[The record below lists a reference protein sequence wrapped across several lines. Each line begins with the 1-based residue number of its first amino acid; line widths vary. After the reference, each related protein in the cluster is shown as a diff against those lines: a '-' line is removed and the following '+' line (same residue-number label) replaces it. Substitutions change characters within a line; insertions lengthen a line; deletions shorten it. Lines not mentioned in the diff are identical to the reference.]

1 MEPRLRATMEQ
12 FLALIDFMERYGDL
26 SKPAP
31 GLIGRNNCELLWMQ
45 LTKILNSIPGG
56 VQKPLDKW
64 KKVWADWK
72 TKTKKKY
79 INKCDGLGRFVK
91 ITALEE
97 RVVAV
102 MGVTKKF
109 DQIVTQEQDYKIGSA
124 TEQSPGPSN
133 TDDIVLENHSNQ
145 NIVTP
150 DIYLIQSPQ
159 VKEETILVTPA
170 SLPSLSPTP
179 SQNHNFIEE
188 NNKQPVSSQFS
199 TTSRRASVM
208 RRNRRLHTPFERV
221 AEQFAVIERRR
232 LMYEEERDKRL
243 HEREMERIKL
253 EAERLRLETERL
265 EVTRQQTSL
274 LHQLSHLGQRL
285 IEVMTEQQTASL
297 LSTDP
302 ER

>member
-12 FLALIDFMERYGDL
+12 FLVLIDFMERYGDL

-45 LTKILNSIPGG
+45 LTKILNSVPGG
-56 VQKPLDKW
+56 VQKPSDKW

-79 INKCDGLGRFVK
+79 INKCDGTGRFVK

-102 MGVTKKF
+102 MGVSKRNP
-109 DQIVTQEQDYKIGSA
+109 QIVIQEQDCKIESH
-124 TEQSPGPSN
+124 TEQPPGPNN
-133 TDDIVLENHSNQ
+133 TDDMSLENHSNQ

-150 DIYLIQSPQ
+150 DIPSPQ
-159 VKEETILVTPA
+159 VKEEAILVTPA
-170 SLPSLSPTP
+170 SPPSLSTPQTP
-179 SQNHNFIEE
+179 SQTHTFTEQNDTLHM
-188 NNKQPVSSQFS
+188 SYSQRL
-199 TTSRRASVM
+199 TSPRRGSLT
-208 RRNRRLHTPFERV
+208 RRNRGRHTPFERV
-221 AEQFAVIERRR
+221 AEQIVAIERRR

-265 EVTRQQTSL
+265 ASSDSNRRQQ
-274 LHQLSHLGQRL
+274 QL
-285 IEVMTEQQTASL
+285 M
-297 LSTDP
+297 TDP
-302 ER
+302 MTHDT